1 MIIPT
6 AYDVVTAT
14 AVAID
19 YPHHTALHHGTII
32 MIIIDAGIDLSPN
45 QTLLVHHHT
54 KDLLQEEHATQRLI
68 IVVVIVM
75 MMMKLMMLLYYHT
88 KSISVISSIS

>member
-1 MIIPT
+1 MIIPI
-6 AYDVVTAT
+6 ACDVVTAT
-14 AVAID
+14 TVAID
-19 YPHHTALHHGTII
+19 YPHHNVLHRGTII
-32 MIIIDAGIDLSPN
+32 IIIVDAGIDLSPN

-75 MMMKLMMLLYYHT
+75 MTWVMKITILT
-88 KSISVISSIS
+88 C